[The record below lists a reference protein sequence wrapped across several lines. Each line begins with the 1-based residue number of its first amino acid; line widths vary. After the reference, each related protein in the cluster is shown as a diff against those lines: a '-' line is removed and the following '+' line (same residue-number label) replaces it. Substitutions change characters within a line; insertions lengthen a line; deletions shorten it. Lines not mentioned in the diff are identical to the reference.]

1 MPTARFSY
9 GAVVALAVPLAFGAV
24 SPHAQSSDFVPVTDA
39 MLQDPAPED
48 WLMWRRTLD
57 GWGYSPLDEIDR
69 GNVGRLRM
77 VWSRGLGP
85 GLQQGT
91 PLVYGGVMYMP
102 NPRDVIQAL
111 DAVTGDLR
119 WEYRRDRPD
128 DLEDYMLGVLTD
140 LNRNLAIH
148 GAQIIDT
155 SGDDYVF
162 ALDAATGELAWET
175 EILDYR
181 VNPANQ
187 SSGPIVADGKIISGR
202 GCTPRGGPD
211 ACVIVAHDAATGAE
225 LWRRRTIPAPGE
237 PGDESWG
244 GVPFEERKHVGA
256 WMVPSYDPALNLVYV
271 GTSVTSPAPKFLIG
285 GADLKHL
292 YHNSTLA
299 LDADTGEIVWYYQ
312 HLNDSWDL
320 DHPFERLLVDTAVR
334 PDPDAVEW
342 INPRLQPGEER
353 RVMTGIPGKTG
364 IVYTLDRETGEFLW
378 ATPTVAQ
385 NVVAGIDGA
394 TGAVSENSEVVFR
407 SEGQEVFACP
417 TLVGGKDWEAGAYSP
432 LTNAMY
438 MPLRNACA
446 RMVATNDGSLYGLG
460 VRTQIAPGTDQVG
473 TVQAISAET
482 GRVLWKHEQRA
493 ATSSLLATGGG
504 LVFGGDHNGR
514 FRAFDHETG
523 EVLWEINLGSPLTG
537 FPITYA
543 AGGRQ
548 YVAVS
553 TGRSLTSGA
562 FNRLTP
568 ELRPSDG
575 NTLFVFALDSA
586 AGNALMDPP
595 RLRTFQDLIG
605 SVTQTSG
612 PGRRVR
618 ELQVKLTR
626 ATATGKAVVE
636 LVGERVVERGLRRER
651 RPEISPNHL
660 VVVVLNEKDVE
671 IDWRLLLH
679 PGILRAEAPGSDG
692 RLRGRVVERDVVDLW
707 IAIPDLPGAD
717 RIHIHS
723 PRRADGK
730 YLLDLIA
737 EVPIG

>member
-1 MPTARFSY
+1 MPASRFGYVARVLTLA
-9 GAVVALAVPLAFGAV
+9 AVLLASAGGVVHGQDAGI
-24 SPHAQSSDFVPVTDA
+24 VPVTDA
-39 MLQDPAPED
+39 MLQDPPPDD

-57 GWGYSPLDEIDR
+57 GWGYSPLDQIDR
-69 GNVGRLRM
+69 GNVGQLRM

-91 PLVYGGVMYMP
+91 PLVYDGVMYMP
-102 NPRDVIQAL
+102 NPRDVIEAL
-111 DAVTGDLR
+111 DAASGDLR
-119 WEYRRDRPD
+119 WEYRRERPD

-148 GAQIIDT
+148 GRHIIDT

-162 ALDAATGELAWET
+162 ALDAATGELVWET

-187 SSGPIVADGKIISGR
+187 SSGPIIADGKIVSGR
-202 GCTPRGGPD
+202 GCTPRGGPN
-211 ACVIVAHDAATGAE
+211 ACVVTAHDADTGAE

-237 PGDESWG
+237 PGDETWG
-244 GVPFEERKHVGA
+244 GVPFEERKHVGT
-256 WMVPSYDPALNLVYV
+256 WMVPSYDPVLNLVYI

-342 INPRLQPGEER
+342 INPRLRPGEVR

-364 IVYTLDRETGEFLW
+364 IVYTLDRATGEFLW
-378 ATPTVAQ
+378 ARPTIAQ

-394 TGAVSENSEVVFR
+394 TGAVSENAEVVFR
-407 SEGQEVFACP
+407 REGQEVFACP

-438 MPLRNACA
+438 FPLRNACA
-446 RMVATNDGSLYGLG
+446 RIMATNDGSLYGLG
-460 VRTQIAPGTDQVG
+460 VRTEIAPGTDQVG

-482 GRVLWKHEQRA
+482 GELLWIHEQRA
-493 ATSSLLATGGG
+493 ATSSLMTTGGG

-514 FRAFDHETG
+514 FRAHDHETG
-523 EVLWEINLGSPLTG
+523 EVLWEVNIGSPVTG
-537 FPITYA
+537 FPVTYA
-543 AGGRQ
+543 HEGRQ

-568 ELRPSDG
+568 ELRPSAG
-575 NTLFVFALDSA
+575 NTLFVFAL
-586 AGNALMDPP
+586 
-595 RLRTFQDLIG
+595 
-605 SVTQTSG
+605 
-612 PGRRVR
+612 
-618 ELQVKLTR
+618 
-626 ATATGKAVVE
+626 
-636 LVGERVVERGLRRER
+636 
-651 RPEISPNHL
+651 
-660 VVVVLNEKDVE
+660 
-671 IDWRLLLH
+671 
-679 PGILRAEAPGSDG
+679 
-692 RLRGRVVERDVVDLW
+692 
-707 IAIPDLPGAD
+707 PD
-717 RIHIHS
+717 
-723 PRRADGK
+723 
-730 YLLDLIA
+730 
-737 EVPIG
+737 E